1 MKGFV
6 SHHDLEALR
15 DLGGG
20 MTRRVLAHSGELMAV
35 EVGFEA
41 GGFEFAHPLFAS
53 RCLSGEG
60 WETGS

>member
-20 MTRRVLAHSGELMAV
+20 VTRRVLAHSGEMMAV

-41 GGFEFAHPLFAS
+41 GAEGAMHTHPHDQS
-53 RCLSGEG
+53 VIVV
-60 WETGS
+60 